1 MENFTHKSV
10 LLEES
15 IHSLMIQPEGI
26 YFDLTF
32 GRGGHSDQILTQLTT
47 GQLIAFDKDPEAIE
61 YGKTRLCASQFTLV
75 HSDFSKVYSYAL
87 DHHLCGKIDGI
98 LLDLGVSSPQL
109 DDKSRGF
116 SFMQEAYLDMRM
128 DTSQGID
135 AKTWLEQT
143 SEAEIAHV
151 LYTYGEEKK
160 SRVIAKKIKEFQAH
174 TPLETTKQL
183 SDIVESVVHSKN
195 KHPATR
201 TFQAIRIAVN
211 NELEALEQLLGDVA
225 ALLKPSGV
233 LSIITFHSLEDRIV
247 KQYFQT
253 ASTAPYVSK
262 YLPPAEFTPTFSQVK
277 KIKPSAL
284 EIAHNPRS
292 RSALLRYGVR
302 C

>member
-1 MENFTHKSV
+1 MQNFTHKSV

-26 YFDLTF
+26 YVDLTF
-32 GRGGHSDQILTQLTT
+32 GRGGHSSQILAQLSL
-47 GQLIAFDKDPEAIE
+47 GRLIAFDKDPEAIE
-61 YGKTRLCASQFTLV
+61 YGKTHCIHPQLTLV
-75 HSDFSKVYSYAL
+75 HSDFSKVYSYAVE
-87 DHHLCGKIDGI
+87 HNLCGKIDGI

-116 SFMQEAYLDMRM
+116 SFMEEAYLDMRM
-128 DTSQGID
+128 DISKGID
-135 AKTWLEQT
+135 AKTWLEQM
-143 SEAEIAHV
+143 SETEIAHV

-160 SRVIAKKIKEFQAH
+160 SRMIAKKIKEFQAH

-183 SDIVESVVHSKN
+183 SDIVESVVYSKN

-211 NELEALEQLLGDVA
+211 NELKALEQFLEHAA
-225 ALLKPSGV
+225 ALLRPSGM

-247 KQYFQT
+247 KQYFQN
-253 ASTAPYVSK
+253 ASIPPYVPK
-262 YLPPAEFTPTFSQVK
+262 HLPPAEFTPIFSHVK
-277 KIKPSAL
+277 KIKPSPE

-292 RSALLRYGVR
+292 RSALLRYGAR